1 MWFFVC
7 GSPQDTLE
15 PHELTWL
22 CERRHKPQAVSQV
35 LTKSLWG
42 LDMPDYQ
49 KATADLQACTQ
60 AVDKVRHAG
69 GDALAWL
76 LGMRHCTAWGQ

>member
-1 MWFFVC
+1 MRLFVC
-7 GSPQDTLE
+7 GCPQDTLE

-49 KATADLQACTQ
+49 KATADLQARTQ
-60 AVDKVRHAG
+60 TVDRSIN
-69 GDALAWL
+69 
-76 LGMRHCTAWGQ
+76 